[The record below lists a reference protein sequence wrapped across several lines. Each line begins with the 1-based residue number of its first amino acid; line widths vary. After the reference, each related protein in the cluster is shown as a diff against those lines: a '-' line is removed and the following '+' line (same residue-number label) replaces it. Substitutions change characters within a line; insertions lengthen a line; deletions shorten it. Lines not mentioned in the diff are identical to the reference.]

1 MTTPSEVF
9 LVTVDVLADSP
20 PERPSS
26 RSDGSGP
33 SINSSGKALMLMSPA
48 QPVLRVHLVWDW
60 NGTLLDDLSCM
71 VDAVSA
77 CQKAIG
83 EPPVDA
89 ATYRRQR
96 CLPGRAFHDRLC
108 GRPVTD
114 AEWPTITRTFA
125 EHMAARNPPLR
136 AGATRLLESV
146 ARRKHTQSL
155 LSLTDDP
162 QLRRE
167 VEQTGLTP
175 VFERI
180 DGRHEPGTAKSVALE
195 QHLRG
200 LGARDRHRVVLIGD
214 TRDDAR
220 AARACGIRAV
230 LHSGGFEPAEQLRTA
245 GMPVVH
251 SLDAAARLAI
261 ERSPRQPQPALLDDK
276 VEHRC

>member
-1 MTTPSEVF
+1 MRGTAL
-9 LVTVDVLADSP
+9 LVAAPTAS
-20 PERPSS
+20 
-26 RSDGSGP
+26 
-33 SINSSGKALMLMSPA
+33 A
-48 QPVLRVHLVWDW
+48 VHIVWDW

-77 CQKAIG
+77 CQEAIG

-89 ATYRRQR
+89 ATYRRQH
-96 CLPGRAFHDRLC
+96 CLPGRALHDRLC

-125 EHMAARNPPLR
+125 EHMAARHPPLR
-136 AGATRLLESV
+136 AGAAALLESV

-180 DGRHEPGTAKSVALE
+180 EGRHEPGTAKSVALE
-195 QHLRG
+195 QHLRM
-200 LGARDRHRVVLIGD
+200 LGVRDRRRVVLIGD
-214 TRDDAR
+214 TTDDAE
-220 AARACGIRAV
+220 AARACGVRAV
-230 LHSGGFEPAEQLRTA
+230 VHTGGFEPLEKLRTA
-245 GMPVVH
+245 GVPVVD
-251 SLDAAARLAI
+251 SLRAAVQLAV
-261 ERSPRQPQPALLDDK
+261 ERPTRISEQPALPNVPLGRDT
-276 VEHRC
+276 RRPR

>member
-1 MTTPSEVF
+1 M
-9 LVTVDVLADSP
+9 LVAAP
-20 PERPSS
+20 PAS
-26 RSDGSGP
+26 
-33 SINSSGKALMLMSPA
+33 A
-48 QPVLRVHLVWDW
+48 VHIVWDW

-77 CQKAIG
+77 CQEAIG

-89 ATYRRQR
+89 ATYRRQH

-136 AGATRLLESV
+136 AGAARLLESV
-146 ARRKHTQSL
+146 TRRNHTQSL

-167 VEQTGLTP
+167 VKQTGLTR
-175 VFERI
+175 VFQRI

-195 QHLRG
+195 QHLRT
-200 LGARDRHRVVLIGD
+200 LGAHDRRRVVLIGD

-220 AARACGIRAV
+220 AAQACGLRAV

-245 GMPVVH
+245 GVPVVH
-251 SLDAAARLAI
+251 SLDAAVRLAI
-261 ERSPRQPQPALLDDK
+261 ERSPRPPQPGLLDDK
-276 VEHRC
+276 VDQRH